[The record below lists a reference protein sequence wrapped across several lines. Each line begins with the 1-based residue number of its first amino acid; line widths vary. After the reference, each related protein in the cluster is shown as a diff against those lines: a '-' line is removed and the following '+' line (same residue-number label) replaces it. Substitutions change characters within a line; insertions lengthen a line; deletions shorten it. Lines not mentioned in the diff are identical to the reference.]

1 MKAGSF
7 NAITPPLDAPR
18 MKDFLERLLKLEHKE
33 GTAHEQQIKDLLD
46 EFGIH
51 YTYQP
56 NGSQQFPDFKIPTKW
71 FELDLEAKSSKQGY
85 PTYNSGRPHKDGLYV
100 FTSKRH
106 NATTFYWG
114 RDVLKNEKRALYDEY
129 LAKQKALLE
138 EYQQKDEW
146 KDDRGFDFYN
156 REMYTQSGGK
166 EYTDYFTHKD
176 RKECEEN
183 VFRSFL

>member
-1 MKAGSF
+1 M
-7 NAITPPLDAPR
+7 
-18 MKDFLERLLKLEHKE
+18 
-33 GTAHEQQIKDLLD
+33 
-46 EFGIH
+46 
-51 YTYQP
+51 
-56 NGSQQFPDFKIPTKW
+56 
-71 FELDLEAKSSKQGY
+71 
-85 PTYNSGRPHKDGLYV
+85 

-129 LAKQKALLE
+129 LVKQKALLE